1 MLRKLPLAILGQSL
15 GGLMTAVG
23 VYAYAT
29 NQPTLNLACFF
40 YGIPL
45 LLGGLALKAAEL
57 KPVPIKVEPTSEVLA
72 LRPDQATKTQLQI
85 FNDVTRYRYG
95 QEAHLDAVLGALG
108 MSPTTDHRPVMSGI
122 WETLTDG
129 FYTLVMEFESPL
141 IDLETWK
148 GKEGKM
154 TRFFGPDVKVKV
166 SPSSNKENS
175 VEVAIVTSPGEC
187 ADLEFQTEAP
197 NKRTFFM

>member
-23 VYAYAT
+23 FYAYAT

-57 KPVPIKVEPTSEVLA
+57 KPVPVKVPATTEVLSA
-72 LRPDQATKTQLQI
+72 RTEQATKTQLQI
-85 FNDVTRYRYG
+85 FKDVTRYRYG
-95 QEAHLDAVLGALG
+95 QEAHLDAVLTALG
-108 MSPTTDHRPVMSGI
+108 MSPTDDQRPVISGI

-129 FYTLVMEFESPL
+129 FYTLVMEFDSPL
-141 IDLETWK
+141 ISLEMWK
-148 GKEGKM
+148 AKEDKM
-154 TRFFGPDVKVKV
+154 TRFFGPDVKVQV
-166 SPSSNKENS
+166 RPSATQEDS